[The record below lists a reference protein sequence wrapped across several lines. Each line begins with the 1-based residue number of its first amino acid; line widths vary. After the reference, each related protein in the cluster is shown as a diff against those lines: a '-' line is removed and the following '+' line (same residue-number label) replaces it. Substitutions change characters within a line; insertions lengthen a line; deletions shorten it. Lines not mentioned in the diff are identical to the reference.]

1 MSSGI
6 SGVGGATDPAAAA
19 TETAVKSKSDVSKE
33 AFMTLLV
40 AQIKHQDPL
49 NPADGVQFMTQLAQF
64 SELEQMMSM
73 NAQLAG
79 VHEELVKQ
87 NAVIEQQT
95 AGETNV

>member
-1 MSSGI
+1 MSSAITGL
-6 SGVGGATDPAAAA
+6 GATDPALAV
-19 TETAVKSKSDVSKE
+19 TETAKSKSELSKE
-33 AFMTLLV
+33 TFMTLLV

-73 NAQLAG
+73 NAQLSN

-87 NAVIEQQT
+87 NALIEEQT
-95 AGETNV
+95 SGDKNV